1 MSIHVVI
8 RLLAESDFKIVSQL
22 IFQFNFQQFHKEMDN
37 KDCPNLFCVTF
48 PCRRAVIRGFVS
60 LQFYSSENLT
70 HIHFQSKMPEGYI
83 LENRYKSAV
92 SHHPET
98 GQAKTYTQ
106 KSVVSLPGF
115 EPGVKNHKCSML
127 LLAHPKRRQKIVGFR
142 WQKLGIFPGRLLLQC
157 FTLFWLYILWHK

>member
-1 MSIHVVI
+1 MAELSIHVVI

-70 HIHFQSKMPEGYI
+70 HIHFQSRVARGVYI
-83 LENRYKSAV
+83 RKQV
-92 SHHPET
+92 
-98 GQAKTYTQ
+98 Q
-106 KSVVSLPGF
+106 KRNFSPPRNLDLTLIGMRGDTFISL
-115 EPGVKNHKCSML
+115 SIL
-127 LLAHPKRRQKIVGFR
+127 DQILLAEFFLIGMRGD
-142 WQKLGIFPGRLLLQC
+142 IFISLSLLDQ
-157 FTLFWLYILWHK
+157 ILLAEIL